1 MMKRNLCTYSIS
13 HEKEEAKMKVTKFCL
28 SSSKFLESFKGTLS
42 YPIIQGPMSGG
53 ATTPELVATVSEA
66 GGLGSIGAGM
76 SSPETIKSQVEEI
89 RKTTSKPFAI
99 NLFIQKT
106 PNPKLEEINEGIK
119 LLKPL
124 LKEIGLENLQIP
136 SKWCEDFESQFETV
150 LELNPPV
157 ASFTFGILNTDQ
169 MKLLHQRNIYVIGTA
184 THLAEAGGHRGTF
197 IGRQESHIQTSLELL
212 MECRKNIKVPLISA
226 GNIMT
231 GEDVAYYLSRG
242 ASAVQL
248 GTAFLVTHESGIHPA
263 YKELLLN
270 TKKDTTQITRGI
282 TGRLARGLKNKFIE
296 MMKDDEMKVPA
307 YPVQNALTMGIR
319 SAAAKSNNTEFMS
332 LWCGQGISR
341 ARSMRAKELIQDL
354 VPYLTTENN
363 C

>member
-1 MMKRNLCTYSIS
+1 
-13 HEKEEAKMKVTKFCL
+13 
-28 SSSKFLESFKGTLS
+28 
-42 YPIIQGPMSGG
+42 
-53 ATTPELVATVSEA
+53 
-66 GGLGSIGAGM
+66 M

-184 THLAEAGGHRGTF
+184 THLAEACAWESVGADAICLSGIEAGGHRGTF